1 MSFINEVANLCERVG
16 ADVQVV
22 AKAMGLDHRIGS
34 KFLHAGPGYGGSCFP
49 KDIAA
54 MIQTGRHAG
63 CLMEIAEATA
73 RANVK
78 QRSRMVEKIKAAME
92 GSVAGKCIAVL
103 GLTFKPNTND
113 LRDAPSLEII
123 PKLQDEGATI
133 RAYDPAGMDEAR
145 KLLPGITLCANAYDA
160 ATGADALVLM
170 TEQIKRNLKA
180 PVFVDLRNVYEP
192 ARMASLGFHYT
203 SVGRPASR
211 AKDST

>member
-1 MSFINEVANLCERVG
+1 
-16 ADVQVV
+16 
-22 AKAMGLDHRIGS
+22 
-34 KFLHAGPGYGGSCFP
+34 
-49 KDIAA
+49 

-73 RANVK
+73 RTNVK
-78 QRSRMVEKIKAAME
+78 QRSRMVEKIKAAMG
-92 GSVAGKCIAVL
+92 GSVAGKRIAVL

-123 PKLQDEGATI
+123 PKLQEEGATI

-145 KLLPGITLCANAYDA
+145 KLLPGITLCENAYDA

-170 TEQIKRNLKA
+170 TEWNQLRNLELEQIKRNLKA

-211 AKDST
+211 AKDSA

>member
-1 MSFINEVANLCERVG
+1 
-16 ADVQVV
+16 
-22 AKAMGLDHRIGS
+22 
-34 KFLHAGPGYGGSCFP
+34 
-49 KDIAA
+49 

-78 QRSRMVEKIKAAME
+78 QRARMVEKVIAAMG
-92 GSVAGKCIAVL
+92 GSIAGKCIAVL

-123 PKLQDEGATI
+123 PMLQEEGATI

-160 ATGADALVLM
+160 AAGAEALVLM
-170 TEQIKRNLKA
+170 TEWNQLRNLELERIKRNLKA

-211 AKDST
+211 PKADK

>member
-1 MSFINEVANLCERVG
+1 MRRAGDPPTKQDSPDRSRTGRREGGAIEDFMRPTRVVIGADSPQAEAIMRDLYGPLYLIETPFVFTDIATAEMIKYASNAFLATKVSFINEVANLCERVG

-63 CLMEIAEATA
+63 CLMEIAEATT

-78 QRSRMVEKIKAAME
+78 QRARMVEKIKAAMG

-103 GLTFKPNTND
+103 GLTFKPNTNE
-113 LRDAPSLEII
+113 LRDA
-123 PKLQDEGATI
+123 T
-133 RAYDPAGMDEAR
+133 
-145 KLLPGITLCANAYDA
+145 
-160 ATGADALVLM
+160 
-170 TEQIKRNLKA
+170 
-180 PVFVDLRNVYEP
+180 
-192 ARMASLGFHYT
+192 
-203 SVGRPASR
+203 
-211 AKDST
+211 